1 MKHDGASW
9 KSLDASHSNVAVLVA
24 TARQLTVS

>member
-9 KSLDASHSNVAVLVA
+9 KSLDASPSNVVVLVA
-24 TARQLTVS
+24 EIREFSVS